1 MSVQQVENV
10 NLIQSRVTNPF
21 GTASEEFLNEY
32 SVNSTVKTMANEEE
46 QYRNISK
53 AEASYVTASINLGKS
68 NILKQFNML
77 AKMNGYGNVNTLHRH
92 DIG

>member
-21 GTASEEFLNEY
+21 GAVNEEFLNEY
-32 SVNSTVKTMANEEE
+32 SANSTVATIANQEE
-46 QYRNISK
+46 QYKNISK
-53 AEASYVTASINLGKS
+53 AEASYVTASINLGNS
-68 NILKQFNML
+68 NIIKQFNML